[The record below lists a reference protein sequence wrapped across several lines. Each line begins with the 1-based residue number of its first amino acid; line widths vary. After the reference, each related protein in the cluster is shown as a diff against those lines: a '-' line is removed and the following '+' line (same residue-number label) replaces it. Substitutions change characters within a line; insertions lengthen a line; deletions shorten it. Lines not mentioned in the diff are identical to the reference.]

1 MYTMFVSVITLT
13 ATFIVLQLTNTIAWS
28 LWWVFSPLWI
38 GAGIATLVGIVVL
51 IDDYL
56 L

>member
-1 MYTMFVSVITLT
+1 MFISVITLT
-13 ATFIVLQLTNTIAWS
+13 VTFIMLQLTNTIAWS

-38 GAGIATLVGIVVL
+38 GAGIAALGEIVVL